1 MIIFAL
7 PPNTTHLSQPLDK
20 GCFGPLKSHWREVC
34 HRFISE
40 NPGKVVTR
48 YSFSNLLRQ
57 AWMSSMTMK
66 NVIAGFKT
74 TGIYPVDRNAVIKKV
89 EYDHTSVSETT
100 LPFLPMTSP
109 MPRKKNWCRP
119 PISSSQPTSCTFTS
133 AETALFERRYENQ
146 YDLTTDKQYNRWLSL
161 NHPDNPLNPILSQQ
175 PDEDD
180 SLNPF
185 PSQQSDPLEEVHM
198 PAQVANTRSTLSKLL
213 SFEKSPQRP
222 QPPKGHAFVATRSEK
237 IAELQAKKKKRD
249 EDVLKKLRAKEEREI
264 DKENAKKQ
272 KQELA
277 VQKRKT
283 KTASASLLGSMYM
296 HVCFHW

>member
-1 MIIFAL
+1 
-7 PPNTTHLSQPLDK
+7 
-20 GCFGPLKSHWREVC
+20 
-34 HRFISE
+34 
-40 NPGKVVTR
+40 
-48 YSFSNLLRQ
+48 
-57 AWMSSMTMK
+57 MSSMTMK

-175 PDEDD
+175 PHEDD

-222 QPPKGHAFVATRSEK
+222 QPPKGRAFVATRSEK
-237 IAELQAKKKKRD
+237 IAELQAKTSSQK
-249 EDVLKKLRAKEEREI
+249 KEER
-264 DKENAKKQ
+264 
-272 KQELA
+272 
-277 VQKRKT
+277 
-283 KTASASLLGSMYM
+283 
-296 HVCFHW
+296 